1 MRYKDIGKLTEQ
13 ILRDALMDN
22 SIWLDDDMLGEY
34 NCDGFKCYISFN
46 KREDSFE
53 IVRQISEMPYMSIEN
68 VITYSAEREI
78 KTVEDLNK
86 ALNDIFNFPQKFLDL
101 FYEF

>member
-1 MRYKDIGKLTEQ
+1 MTKLTEQ
-13 ILRDALMDN
+13 IIRDTLMDN
-22 SIWLDDDMLGEY
+22 SIWLDDDMVGWY
-34 NCDGFKCYISFN
+34 DCDGFKCYISFN
-46 KREDSFE
+46 KREDGFE

-86 ALNDIFNFPQKFLDL
+86 ALEDIFNFPQKFLDL

>member
-1 MRYKDIGKLTEQ
+1 MNNG
-13 ILRDALMDN
+13 
-22 SIWLDDDMLGEY
+22 IWLDDDMVGWY
-34 NCDGFKCYISFN
+34 SCDGFKCYISFN
-46 KREDSFE
+46 KIDDGFE

-86 ALNDIFNFPQKFLDL
+86 ALEDIFNFPHRFLDL

>member
-1 MRYKDIGKLTEQ
+1 MTKLTEE
-13 ILRDALMDN
+13 IIRDVLMN
-22 SIWLDDDMLGEY
+22 NGIWLDDDMLGEY
-34 NCDGFKCYISFN
+34 SCDGFRCYISFN

-53 IVRQISEMPYMSIEN
+53 IVRQIRNMPYVSVTDMSLWP
-68 VITYSAEREI
+68 VEREI
-78 KTVEDLNK
+78 KTIDDLNK

>member
-1 MRYKDIGKLTEQ
+1 MENLTEQ
-13 ILRDALMDN
+13 IIRDILMDN
-22 SIWLDDDMLGEY
+22 SIWLDDDMVGWY
-34 NCDGFKCYISFN
+34 SCDGFKCYISFN
-46 KREDSFE
+46 KRDDGFE

-68 VITYSAEREI
+68 VITCSAEREI

-86 ALNDIFNFPQKFLDL
+86 ALEDIFNFPQKFLDL